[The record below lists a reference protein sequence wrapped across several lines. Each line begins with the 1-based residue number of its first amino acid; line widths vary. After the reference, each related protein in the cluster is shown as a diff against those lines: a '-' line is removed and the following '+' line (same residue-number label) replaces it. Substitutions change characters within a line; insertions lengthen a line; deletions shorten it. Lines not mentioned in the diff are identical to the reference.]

1 MQEKLKGIGGK
12 IKGFAAK
19 LSKKVKIALGCVLGA
34 LLLGVIVLVVYLNT
48 RPYAVLFTGLSTE
61 EISSITAYLND
72 SGATDFRIQGT
83 DTVLVPQAQEA
94 QLKAD
99 LLMQGYPTSGF
110 AYETYRSG
118 VGAMSTDSDRQMA
131 YLQDLQDRM
140 AGVIRCMDGV
150 KSAVVTIAQGEDRRY
165 VLDSGN
171 VVEASASVMV
181 TMRSGGALTDQLAQA
196 IRNLVAHG
204 VKGLEIDNIAIS
216 DSLGNVYS
224 GDNSGVGG
232 ASDAS
237 ALKLRLEEQVN
248 NKVRTQVMTVLVPLY
263 GADNVRV
270 AVSSTVDVN
279 HTVGENTSYTLP
291 DWAND
296 GSTGGE
302 GIIGTRIYD
311 QEIIRDGVTT
321 VGGAVGNETNADIST
336 YVENN
341 TRPDGDEDYYRNQG
355 EINYNVDT
363 QHEQV
368 ERIAGVVTDLMVS
381 VTINSAVAG
390 NVNTLDLTNHVGHAA
405 GIGGDYA
412 ADRISVLIAPFYDPS
427 AGIVPTPGGLL
438 LPSWALYAAIGGAA
452 LLVLLLIVGTLIGRR
467 RKKKKQAKLAALAAQ
482 AAAMQI
488 PVPTAGT
495 EAATPEDGADIMTI
509 RTEKSI
515 QLRQEIRKFAE
526 ENPEMAAHMLK
537 TWLKGGEED
546 ER

>member
-1 MQEKLKGIGGK
+1 MQEKLKSFGAKLKGIG
-12 IKGFAAK
+12 AK
-19 LSKKVKIALGCVLGA
+19 MSKKVRIALGCLLAVL
-34 LLLGVIVLVVYLNT
+34 LVGGIAFAVYANT

-61 EISSITAYLND
+61 EISSITTYLND
-72 SGATDFRIQGT
+72 NGATDFRIQGT
-83 DTVLVPQAQEA
+83 DTILVPQAQEA

-110 AYETYRSG
+110 AYETYRKG

-165 VLDSGN
+165 VLDSSN
-171 VVEASASVMV
+171 AVDASASVMV
-181 TMRSGGALTDQLAQA
+181 TMDGGGRLSDQQAAA

-204 VKGLEIDNIAIS
+204 VQGLEIDNIAIS

-224 GDNSGVGG
+224 GGTGVSG

-237 ALKLRLEEQVN
+237 ELKLRLEEQVN
-248 NKVRTQVMTVLVPLY
+248 NKVRTQIMTVLAPLY

-279 HTVGENTSYTLP
+279 HTVGENTTYTLP
-291 DWAND
+291 DWASD

-302 GIIGTRIYD
+302 GIIGSRVYD
-311 QEIIRDGVTT
+311 QEVVRGDGTT
-321 VGGAVGNETNADIST
+321 VGGVVGNESNADIST
-336 YVENN
+336 YVENQATAN
-341 TRPDGDEDYYRNQG
+341 GDETYIRNQG
-355 EINYNVDT
+355 ETNYNVDT
-363 QHEQV
+363 NKQQV

-381 VTINSAVAG
+381 VSINSAVAG
-390 NVNTLDLTNHVGHAA
+390 SVNTADLTNHVGHAA
-405 GIGGDYA
+405 GIA
-412 ADRISVLIAPFYDPS
+412 ADQAADKISVLIAPFYDPS
-427 AGIVPTPGGLL
+427 SGIVPTPGGLV
-438 LPSWALYAAIGGAA
+438 LPTWALYAAIGGAA
-452 LLVLLLIVGTLIGRR
+452 LLLLLLILLALIGRG
-467 RKKKKQAKLAALAAQ
+467 RKKKKKAKLAALAAQ
-482 AAAMQI
+482 AAAMQV
-488 PVPTAGT
+488 PVSAVDMG
-495 EAATPEDGADIMTI
+495 ADALDDGADIMTI

-526 ENPEMAAHMLK
+526 ENPEMAAHMLR